1 MKRNAMAIYMS
12 DSSLPIESAWSVLK
26 GHDPDKVEKILPLI
40 VPLAL
45 GTYGAYRG
53 YQNITNPNGPVV
65 TDPLTGGL
73 VIHEQVDPTLAGYT
87 AAGLSGLAE
96 GVGVGAIGKVGAKA
110 VGKVAGKRAGKIAA
124 ERKLAREAAEAAT
137 RRQLAREQAEIGYK
151 GAFPNKPVTQATMY
165 DEALDLATRSPY
177 VNSMSRQAGQEAARR
192 GAIREGF
199 YNRVAS
205 SAGKLDDAIR
215 LPGWKT
221 VGALG
226 LLGLG
231 AGKLI
236 YDKFGNPFPTD
247 QSYNQINQ
255 SNQGVDFGQ
264 GMQGND
270 TSAGAFGAVGGQ
282 SSGFEQDYNVSN
294 LPTANSAL
302 TERREIWKPEEGSA
316 FESQSEYGMKQ
327 KGDLMF
333 TYRAGDEI
341 RKQVEEL
348 MYKGKCPACG
358 KSPCTCD
365 NKEKSMCKACG
376 EMSKMCGCEKKAEDG
391 KKPAHGM
398 VIVIGSK
405 ATPGPSTEGKRDKL
419 DSEKKEE

>member
-26 GHDPDKVEKILPLI
+26 GHDPDKVEKFL
-40 VPLAL
+40 PLAL
-45 GTYGAYRG
+45 GFGALGAYTG
-53 YQNITNPNGPVV
+53 AGGKFYDPETGEFFVMPWDENAGPALAQ
-65 TDPLTGGL
+65 DPITGGL
-73 VIHEQVDPTLAGYT
+73 LAEKELGDSVGARVAGAGIGMLQGANPFAVVG
-87 AAGLSGLAE
+87 AAGKGLK
-96 GVGVGAIGKVGAKA
+96 GA
-110 VGKVAGKRAGKIAA
+110 R
-124 ERKLAREAAEAAT
+124 LAREA
-137 RRQLAREQAEIGYK
+137 
-151 GAFPNKPVTQATMY
+151 
-165 DEALDLATRSPY
+165 DLATDALR
-177 VNSMSRQAGQEAARR
+177 VGDDAARAALQAGKGNRAAYL
-192 GAIREGF
+192 EGVTAQQRALHPTGNTF
-199 YNRVAS
+199 ITPQGTIDTTM
-205 SAGKLDDAIR
+205 SAGQALREI
-215 LPGWKT
+215 PGRA
-221 VGALG
+221 GLALERG
-226 LLGLG
+226 LLG
-231 AGKLI
+231 AGKSKYARGL
-236 YDKFGNPFPTD
+236 GRLA
-247 QSYNQINQ
+247 QAAGQLEQQIGPAASALMTTAAMN
-255 SNQGVDFGQ
+255 NFANGGYGVDFGQ

-282 SSGFEQDYNVSN
+282 SSAFGQDYNVSN

-302 TERREIWKPEEGSA
+302 TERREIWKPEERSA
-316 FESQSEYGMKQ
+316 FESQLEYGMKQ

-365 NKEKSMCKACG
+365 DKEKSMCKACG